1 MEVEGPG
8 SPLTAAEAGEVIETQ
23 PAVSDEAAS
32 IVIFLI
38 ESRFPLLLGE
48 CFRGDWVF
56 LKTVSAMKAK
66 NRWE

>member
-48 CFRGDWVF
+48 CFRAARKILAV
-56 LKTVSAMKAK
+56 KKSCIQMI
-66 NRWE
+66 